1 MKKYINAIL
10 TLSSVL
16 VLFYIIYDQHKQINK
31 YKEMEKSME
40 VLQTDS
46 FQFHLIADRY
56 SIALE
61 LLREEDSV
69 AAAKFEK
76 ILQNQTE

>member
-1 MKKYINAIL
+1 
-10 TLSSVL
+10 

-46 FQFHLIADRY
+46 FQFHLMADRY
-56 SIALE
+56 AIALE
-61 LLREEDSV
+61 LLREQDSV
-69 AAAKFEK
+69 AAAKFEH
-76 ILQNQTE
+76 ILQQETE